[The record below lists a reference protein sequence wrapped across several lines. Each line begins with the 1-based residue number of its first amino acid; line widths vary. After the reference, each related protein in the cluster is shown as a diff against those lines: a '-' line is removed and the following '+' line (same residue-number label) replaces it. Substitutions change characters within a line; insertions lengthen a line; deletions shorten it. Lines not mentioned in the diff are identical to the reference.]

1 LSSDLAST
9 HPVALW
15 VPLRWLDCPLDQYVL
30 GASAKTLAEAY
41 AELQPSKLTKVI
53 LPMTDHP
60 QHAPATSPALRTMVA
75 PTCAAIVDRRRTERS
90 EPAH

>member
-1 LSSDLAST
+1 
-9 HPVALW
+9 
-15 VPLRWLDCPLDQYVL
+15 
-30 GASAKTLAEAY
+30 
-41 AELQPSKLTKVI
+41 
-53 LPMTDHP
+53 MTDHP